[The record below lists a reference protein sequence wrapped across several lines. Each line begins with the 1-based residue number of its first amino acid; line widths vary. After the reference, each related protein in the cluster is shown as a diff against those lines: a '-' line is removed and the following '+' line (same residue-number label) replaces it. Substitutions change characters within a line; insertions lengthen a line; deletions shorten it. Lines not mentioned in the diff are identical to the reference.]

1 MEIIEANSRNG
12 CVWSE
17 REPPTLGWAGGQ
29 RGQLQNLG
37 LKWCYCTINIK
48 HLNLQPKMI
57 YYWLWVAVTGR
68 GYREVSVLGWLTS
81 NVDRRDEG
89 SEHSQC
95 LSSRSWDVAPSHQ
108 GQTTHSRQTC
118 RPQTFQYSWTYAFI
132 IHIIQGGGGFKNLVK
147 MSQKQHRTSKHEFSC
162 RKNKKLILTLIRFGL
177 IRQFPRNTVCFP
189 DRKKIRR

>member
-48 HLNLQPKMI
+48 HLNLRPKMI
-57 YYWLWVAVTGR
+57 FYWLWVAVTGR

-132 IHIIQGGGGFKNLVK
+132 IQWGVQKFGEDVTKTAQNFKTWIQLSKKEKVNLD
-147 MSQKQHRTSKHEFSC
+147 TY
-162 RKNKKLILTLIRFGL
+162 
-177 IRQFPRNTVCFP
+177 
-189 DRKKIRR
+189 